1 MKEKNELKKIRFNRF
16 YYIVF
21 FLVFAIIVYRIGI
34 LTLSTV
40 VEGTNLQKFANQRV
54 TRKDV
59 LESKRGSI
67 YDVNG
72 NPLAQN
78 VSSYTLVAY
87 LSDSRTKNP
96 SNPQHVVDFEYTAN
110 ELSKIV
116 DLTKEQILYY
126 LSKKE
131 SNPNLYQVY
140 FGNKT
145 RNLTELKKSEIEA
158 LNLPGI
164 DFVEAQERYYPY
176 GDFLSYTIG
185 YATKKTVADEDKAN
199 EEKLVGEMG
208 IESYFDDKL
217 TGNNGYTLYQKDR
230 NGYKIANTPE
240 VTVEAVDGK
249 DVYLTIDS
257 NVQFFVEQAAAKM
270 LTKSSADWIGIMLA
284 DAKTGAILASYS
296 YPSFNPNTKN
306 IKSYLNLNT
315 SVAFE
320 PGSTMKVFSYM
331 AAMENGV
338 YNGSEQYKSGIFVA
352 KDKTEI
358 GDWDR
363 KGWGTLTYDQGFAI
377 SSNVAIMNIISKHMN
392 GEMLKDYY
400 KKLGFGSKVG
410 IELPNEVAGKIDFKY
425 ETEVLNAGFGQG
437 ITTTVLQNIQ
447 ALTSISNNGTLL
459 KPYIVEKIVDTE
471 TNEVIYQG
479 KKQEIAKVAS
489 TDTVSKIKKLMRDVI
504 NGNSSNSTGYYYY
517 MDGYDF
523 IGKTG
528 TAQVANTNGKG
539 YSSNIVRGL
548 AGMYPGD
555 DPEVLIYVA
564 IKDPSNGTTPIK
576 EMVQEIIKN
585 TSKYLEIYDETATDK
600 KELEKIKVDSYLN
613 KNVNSTKEL
622 LNSKGIEVVVIGD
635 GDTIVEQYPLKNT
648 TITSLDK
655 VFLKTNY
662 EKLVMPNI
670 IGYSQKDFNILI
682 SFLNIPYEK
691 EGIGYITNQSILPGN
706 ELKEGDRLF
715 VTFSSA
721 Y

>member
-1 MKEKNELKKIRFNRF
+1 M
-16 YYIVF
+16 
-21 FLVFAIIVYRIGI
+21 
-34 LTLSTV
+34 
-40 VEGTNLQKFANQRV
+40 
-54 TRKDV
+54 
-59 LESKRGSI
+59 
-67 YDVNG
+67 
-72 NPLAQN
+72 
-78 VSSYTLVAY
+78 
-87 LSDSRTKNP
+87 
-96 SNPQHVVDFEYTAN
+96 
-110 ELSKIV
+110 
-116 DLTKEQILYY
+116 
-126 LSKKE
+126 
-131 SNPNLYQVY
+131 YQVY

>member
-21 FLVFAIIVYRIGI
+21 FLVFAIIVYRISI

-40 VEGTNLQKFANQRV
+40 VEGTNLQSFANQRV
-54 TRKDV
+54 TRKDI

-72 NPLAQN
+72 NVLAQN

-87 LSDSRTKNP
+87 LSDSRTKDP
-96 SNPQHVVDFEYTAN
+96 SKPQHVVDYEYTAS
-110 ELSKIV
+110 ELATVV
-116 DLTKEQILYY
+116 DLTEEQILYY

-164 DFVEAQERYYPY
+164 DFVETQERYYPY

-185 YATKKTVADEDKAN
+185 YATKKTITSEIEAS

-208 IESYFDDKL
+208 IESYFDNDL

-230 NGYKIANTPE
+230 NGYKIANTTE
-240 VTVEAVDGK
+240 VTVDAVDGK
-249 DVYLTIDS
+249 DIYLTIDS
-257 NVQFFVEQAAAKM
+257 NVQFFVEQAVAKM

-306 IKSYLNLNT
+306 IKSYLDLNT
-315 SVAFE
+315 SIAFE
-320 PGSTMKVFSYM
+320 PGSTMKIFSFM
-331 AAMENGV
+331 AAIENGV
-338 YNGSEQYKSGIFVA
+338 YDGNEQYKSGVFIA

-363 KGWGTLTYDQGFAI
+363 KGWGMITFDQGFAL

-410 IELPNEVAGKIDFKY
+410 IELPNEATGKIDFKY
-425 ETEVLNAGFGQG
+425 ETEILNAGFGQG
-437 ITTTVLQNIQ
+437 ITTTILQNIQ
-447 ALTSISNNGTLL
+447 ALTSISNNGILL
-459 KPYIVEKIVDTE
+459 KPYIVDKIVDSD
-471 TNEVIYQG
+471 TNETIYQG
-479 KKQEIAKVAS
+479 KKKELGKVAS
-489 TDTVSKIKKLMRDVI
+489 TETVTKIKKLMGDVI
-504 NGNSSNSTGYYYY
+504 NGTSSTSTGYYYY
-517 MDGYDF
+517 MEGYDF

-539 YSSNIVRGL
+539 YSSNIIRAL

-555 DPEVLIYVA
+555 DPEVLIYIA
-564 IKDPSNGTTPIK
+564 IKDPSSGTTPIK

-585 TSKYLEIYDETATDK
+585 TSKYLKIYDETATEK
-600 KELEKIKVDSYLN
+600 KELEKIKLDSYLN
-613 KNVNSTKEL
+613 KKVNDIKEQ
-622 LNSKGIEVVVIGD
+622 LNSKDIKVVVIGD
-635 GDTIVEQYPLKNT
+635 GDTIVEQYPIKNT
-648 TITSLDK
+648 IITSLDK
-655 VFLKTNY
+655 VYLKTNY
-662 EKLVMPNI
+662 ENIKMPNI

-682 SFLNIPYEK
+682 SFLNIPYEQ
-691 EGIGYITNQSILPGN
+691 EGIGYITNQSILPGT
-706 ELKEGDRLF
+706 EIKDEDRLY